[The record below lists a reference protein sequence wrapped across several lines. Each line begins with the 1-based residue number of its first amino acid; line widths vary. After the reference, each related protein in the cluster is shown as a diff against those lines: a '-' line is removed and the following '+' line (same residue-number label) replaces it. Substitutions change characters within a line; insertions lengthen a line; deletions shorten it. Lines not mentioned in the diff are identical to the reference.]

1 MKFKGYIFDM
11 DGTLIDNGRYHI
23 LAWQEFAKRHGKTV
37 DGQDILD
44 WMGMTGD
51 VYNERILGRKLTPE
65 EQRELGEE
73 KESLYRDIY
82 RPHMRLPEGLLNF
95 LKGIRASG
103 GKCALATGGPQANAD
118 FILDGLKIREHFSA
132 VVSAGLYQRSKP
144 DPECFLLAA
153 SMIGVAPRD
162 CVVFE
167 DGLPGIKAGKAAGMK
182 VIGVTFTHPRD
193 RLLDVGADCVITG
206 YVGVDGIVNS
216 LN

>member
-23 LAWQEFAKRHGKTV
+23 LAWQEFAKRHGKAV
-37 DGQDILD
+37 KGQDILD

-82 RPHMRLPEGLLNF
+82 RPHMRLPEGLLEF
-95 LKGIRASG
+95 LERIRASG

-118 FILDGLKIREHFSA
+118 FILDAITIQLNDTGTA
-132 VVSAGLYQRSKP
+132 VL
-144 DPECFLLAA
+144 
-153 SMIGVAPRD
+153 
-162 CVVFE
+162 
-167 DGLPGIKAGKAAGMK
+167 
-182 VIGVTFTHPRD
+182 
-193 RLLDVGADCVITG
+193 
-206 YVGVDGIVNS
+206 
-216 LN
+216 

>member
-23 LAWQEFAKRHGKTV
+23 LAWQEFAKRQGKTV

-51 VYNERILGRKLTPE
+51 VYNERILGRKLTTE

-82 RPHMRLPEGLLNF
+82 RPHMRLPEGLLEF
-95 LKGIRASG
+95 LKGIRASE

-118 FILDGLKIREHFSA
+118 FI
-132 VVSAGLYQRSKP
+132 
-144 DPECFLLAA
+144 
-153 SMIGVAPRD
+153 
-162 CVVFE
+162 
-167 DGLPGIKAGKAAGMK
+167 
-182 VIGVTFTHPRD
+182 
-193 RLLDVGADCVITG
+193 
-206 YVGVDGIVNS
+206 
-216 LN
+216 